1 MHTSDP
7 PASAALVTGLRA
19 EALRLGFSRLG
30 IAPATPPPGQ
40 AGFHDWLARGLAGA
54 THEWLARHEPLR
66 ADPRA
71 AVDALGIARGTM
83 GLIRQNLVWAFG
95 YNVLMIPLAAGAAWP
110 WTVAL
115 AGWAFALRG
124 ARRPQPGVAPLAGP
138 R

>member
-66 ADPRA
+66 RDPSNLLPGARSVIALATDYPADAEP
-71 AVDALGIARGTM
+71 DA
-83 GLIRQNLVWAFG
+83 
-95 YNVLMIPLAAGAAWP
+95 AAGRGRVASRAKAAAP
-110 WTVAL
+110 P
-115 AGWAFALRG
+115 
-124 ARRPQPGVAPLAGP
+124 RPDRSPSGSPASVGIE
-138 R
+138 